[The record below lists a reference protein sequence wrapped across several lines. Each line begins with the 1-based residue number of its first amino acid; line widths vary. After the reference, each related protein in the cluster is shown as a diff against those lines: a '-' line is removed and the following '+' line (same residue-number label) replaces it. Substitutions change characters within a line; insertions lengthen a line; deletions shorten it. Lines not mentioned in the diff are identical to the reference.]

1 VRILPELVKHND
13 IRDRINV
20 ARTLPEFQEIVD
32 SCSLLLRESEKASV
46 NYDMETWYA
55 RHRNPTLMHSGRVA
69 SSALNTARGGL
80 IYQGQDQTSEDD
92 GIGLGDIFGRF

>member
-1 VRILPELVKHND
+1 MRILPEL
-13 IRDRINV
+13 
-20 ARTLPEFQEIVD
+20 VD
-32 SCSLLLRESEKASV
+32 SCSLLLRESEKTSV